1 LAGSQSWGSGSRFNS
16 EQWAQENQRQGK
28 EDGAIH
34 NRRTHRWIDLGRA
47 SDIARL
53 LLQQEGSAMS
63 LNELPP
69 LSAIDRRDK
78 MQLWLATEVL
88 EQGVWDLD
96 KFYDLLESH
105 FAFVS
110 TWRELNR

>member
-1 LAGSQSWGSGSRFNS
+1 
-16 EQWAQENQRQGK
+16 
-28 EDGAIH
+28 
-34 NRRTHRWIDLGRA
+34 
-47 SDIARL
+47 
-53 LLQQEGSAMS
+53 MS

-78 MQLWLATEVL
+78 LQLWLATEVL

-105 FAFVS
+105 FALVS